1 MKCDCLLYPSR
12 KATCDCHE
20 EVSEP
25 FNLGIEEMEL
35 RRYLE
40 KKLEYWQKKVETL
53 NKLKKSYES
62 RQDWIMIGNINAEIK
77 GIESCIIDIE
87 VAL

>member
-25 FNLGIEEMEL
+25 FDLGIEEMEL

-40 KKLEYWQKKVETL
+40 GKLEYWQKTVETL
-53 NKLKKSYES
+53 KKRKKGYDA
-62 RQDWIMIGNINAEIK
+62 RQDWIMSEIVDAQIK
-77 GIESCIIDIE
+77 IYESCIIDIE